1 MKQAGAIAGAGCVLP
16 SGWGVES
23 FWAAANEGRSAIT
36 ALNARRFS
44 SERVVAFGQIQDQ
57 DHQRSR
63 QDLAQNLQRYC
74 TPAVIW
80 GVSAVRQALEEAGL
94 ADDQPD
100 VRFGLYCCQGGY
112 THPSLES
119 YAELLL
125 GCRQDGVADMAAFAK
140 RILQDRAQDPFLV
153 LKGLSN
159 CLLGV
164 TSLALK
170 LVGECNAY
178 MQGVAGNLAALREA
192 TAALQD
198 GRIDAAIVVGAGSE
212 LDALALS
219 GLVQAG
225 VISAN
230 GSNTLLPFDLRGT
243 GGIAGE
249 GAAALVLRRREDLP
263 AGPQACLADMTAH
276 ATLDRLSLP
285 DSPTDLLVC
294 SGTGDAHKDRVLCQT
309 LALARASHIT
319 SGLAINGIL
328 SAAPSLVDLMLA
340 RCALQA
346 QSVPPI
352 AGLQQPVA
360 NLPFIQ
366 GAPHAASLEHC
377 LVLNRDDNGFSAA
390 YQVLYSAKVTQ
401 DCC

>member
-1 MKQAGAIAGAGCVLP
+1 M
-16 SGWGVES
+16 
-23 FWAAANEGRSAIT
+23 
-36 ALNARRFS
+36 
-44 SERVVAFGQIQDQ
+44 
-57 DHQRSR
+57 
-63 QDLAQNLQRYC
+63 
-74 TPAVIW
+74 
-80 GVSAVRQALEEAGL
+80 
-94 ADDQPD
+94 
-100 VRFGLYCCQGGY
+100 
-112 THPSLES
+112 
-119 YAELLL
+119 
-125 GCRQDGVADMAAFAK
+125 
-140 RILQDRAQDPFLV
+140 
-153 LKGLSN
+153 
-159 CLLGV
+159 
-164 TSLALK
+164 
-170 LVGECNAY
+170 
-178 MQGVAGNLAALREA
+178 
-192 TAALQD
+192 
-198 GRIDAAIVVGAGSE
+198 
-212 LDALALS
+212 
-219 GLVQAG
+219 
-225 VISAN
+225 
-230 GSNTLLPFDLRGT
+230 
-243 GGIAGE
+243 
-249 GAAALVLRRREDLP
+249 VLRRREDLP

-276 ATLDRLSLP
+276 ATLGRLSLP

-401 DCC
+401 D